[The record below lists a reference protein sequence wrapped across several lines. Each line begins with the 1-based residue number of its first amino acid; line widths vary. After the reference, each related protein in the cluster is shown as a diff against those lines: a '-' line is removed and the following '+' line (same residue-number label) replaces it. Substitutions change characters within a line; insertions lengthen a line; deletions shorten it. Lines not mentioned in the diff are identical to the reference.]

1 MAKIVI
7 SESYGGFGLSR
18 DAEELYE
25 TLKGEDF
32 DYSTVDRADPIL
44 VQVVEKLGNRASGQL
59 AKLTIVEIPGC
70 LYRITEYD
78 GYESIEYPEMNFN
91 WRIVDTPETREKY
104 PEMFLWIQI
113 KQRKKCSKII
123 LQKVQK
129 LPGEVVVTV
138 TKIQEKIENLIAQ
151 YDFYVHMIDSY
162 AQQKE
167 KMKQNK
173 AIKDALKKLGVTK
186 IMYGDD
192 STNI

>member
-104 PEMFLWIQI
+104 PEMFL
-113 KQRKKCSKII
+113 
-123 LQKVQK
+123 
-129 LPGEVVVTV
+129 
-138 TKIQEKIENLIAQ
+138 
-151 YDFYVHMIDSY
+151 
-162 AQQKE
+162 
-167 KMKQNK
+167 
-173 AIKDALKKLGVTK
+173 
-186 IMYGDD
+186 
-192 STNI
+192 